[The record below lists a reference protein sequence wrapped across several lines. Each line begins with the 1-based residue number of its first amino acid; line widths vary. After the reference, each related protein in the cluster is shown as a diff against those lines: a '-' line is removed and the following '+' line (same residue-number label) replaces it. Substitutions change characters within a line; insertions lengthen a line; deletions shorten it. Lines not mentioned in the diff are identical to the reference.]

1 MPGMEKARVPAR
13 REPLARAMRRAGL
26 EAPTL
31 AKGPGASP
39 ERVMAWPAGEG
50 LQAKA

>member
-1 MPGMEKARVPAR
+1 MPGEGKVKVPVR
-13 REPLARAMRRAGL
+13 GETLARAMRRAGL